1 MGSTS
6 MDSLAVEIARFEAL
20 KKLAAE
26 RFPGISENEEKVFRQ
41 CASTVDFDTVPSENK
56 PEVSAAFLRW
66 LITDEDAVQY
76 IDPLGYRIV
85 NAAIASALALDFCR
99 ISRPLTFLF
108 CTLNEEFTLRYAEL
122 PVLQLKGCTALKGIS
137 VDGARVQC
145 SLNFGLLRSHGT
157 VRFTGAKIG
166 NDVDFSGARFYGS
179 ESIRADRVKVLGNLM
194 FRKDF
199 YSAGRVSVLGAE
211 IGGDIDLS
219 GASFAA
225 EDYAFLADGARI
237 GGKMVLRDKFS
248 SSGAIRLVGADI
260 RRDLNCEGAQIKML
274 MAEKM
279 CLGGTLYW
287 TAIRQPRNSYLD
299 LLGASIGTV
308 RDDIESWPPPGCLVI
323 KGLEYK
329 DLARHQSATEESLL
343 ALQLAEQR
351 KLDAGESIRWLSLQK
366 QKDSLDPQAWM
377 WLANL
382 HKGKDDIAA
391 YRPIVREYR
400 CRVARESK
408 NPLRRFFGI
417 RLAMLEENP
426 WSILR
431 VFFALLLAGTVLYWW
446 AAETGKMPPTSEDAY
461 AAWSTG
467 KPFPIAYP
475 RFNPLVY
482 SLENELPLVKLGMD
496 DKWAPD
502 SNLIAHGQPTTYW
515 SLAAF
520 RWFLILAGWIQGI
533 LLTVGINRRFHD

>member
-1 MGSTS
+1 
-6 MDSLAVEIARFEAL
+6 MDPLPIEIARFEAL
-20 KKLAAE
+20 KKLAAD
-26 RFPGISENEEKVFRQ
+26 RFPGMSEAEENVFRQ
-41 CASTVDFDTVPSENK
+41 CASTVDFATVPSEEQ
-56 PEVSAAFLRW
+56 PQVRAAFLRW
-66 LITDEDAVQY
+66 LITDEDALKF
-76 IDPLGYRIV
+76 IDPIGYRIA
-85 NAAIASALALDFCR
+85 NATIVSALSLDFCR
-99 ISRPLTFLF
+99 ISRPLTFLC
-108 CTLNEEFTLRYAEL
+108 CTLNEEFTLRYADL
-122 PVLQLKGCTALKGIS
+122 PVLQVKACTALKGIS
-137 VDGARVQC
+137 VDGARVLG
-145 SLNFGLLRSHGT
+145 SLNFALLRAQGT
-157 VRFTGAKIG
+157 VRFTGARIG

-199 YSAGRVSVLGAE
+199 YSGGRISILGAE

-225 EDYAFLADGARI
+225 EDYSFLADGARV
-237 GGKMVLRDKFS
+237 GGKMVLRDQFS
-248 SSGAIRLVGADI
+248 SSGTIRLVGADI

-279 CLGGTLYW
+279 SLGGTLYW
-287 TAIRQPRNSYLD
+287 TAIKDPQNSYLD
-299 LLGASIGTV
+299 LLGASIGTF

-329 DLARHQSATEESLL
+329 DLARHQSATQESLL
-343 ALQLAEQR
+343 AFHLAEQR

-366 QKDSLDPQAWM
+366 RNDGLDPQAWM
-377 WLANL
+377 WLASL
-382 HKGKDDIAA
+382 HKGKDDIAG
-391 YRPIVREYR
+391 YRRIVREYR
-400 CRVARESK
+400 CRSAREST
-408 NPLRRFFGI
+408 NPLERFLAV
-417 RLAMLEENP
+417 RLALLEENP

-431 VFFALLLAGTVLYWW
+431 LFFALLLAGTLLYWW
-446 AAETGKMPPTSEDAY
+446 AAGTGKMPPTSEDAY
-461 AAWSTG
+461 SAWATG

-482 SLENELPLVKLGMD
+482 SLENELPLVKLGVD

-502 SNLIAHGQPTTYW
+502 SNLIVRGRPTTYW

-520 RWFLILAGWIQGI
+520 RWFLILSGWIQGI